1 VWTGLATTPTI
12 GPTVGLTVY
21 LRRGRFVGYAY
32 GPPYGGRGVAPV
44 RRGPVLATADDLGLG
59 DPLDRGRR
67 LYDAAFIATT
77 QPQGTPP
84 VPSLEPLAVWKAR
97 TATGRLHGF
106 IDQIGGHRPHPRRV
120 IGSISAGAV
129 PNTPCE

>member
-1 VWTGLATTPTI
+1 VWAGLAATSTI

-44 RRGPVLATADDLGLG
+44 RRGPMLATADGLGLG
-59 DPLDRGRR
+59 DALDRGRR
-67 LYDAAFIATT
+67 LYDGEFIATT

-84 VPSLEPLAVWKAR
+84 IPSLERLPVWEAR
-97 TATGRLHGF
+97 TPAGRLHGF
-106 IDQIGGHRPHPRRV
+106 IDEPADHSRRV

-129 PNTPCE
+129 PNTPCD